1 MSQTQAIAE
10 RFAIAKTYLSFPNKE
25 IMMRI
30 MMYLDGDVP
39 VLKLG
44 PIEIR
49 LSNREFDRL
58 FYDMKM
64 VARHG

>member
-1 MSQTQAIAE
+1 
-10 RFAIAKTYLSFPNKE
+10 
-25 IMMRI
+25 MRI